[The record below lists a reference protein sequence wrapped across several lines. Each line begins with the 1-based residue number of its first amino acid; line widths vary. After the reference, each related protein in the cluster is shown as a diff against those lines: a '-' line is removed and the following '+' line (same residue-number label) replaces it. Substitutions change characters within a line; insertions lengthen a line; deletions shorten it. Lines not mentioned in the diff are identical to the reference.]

1 MGTSGRMPLRG
12 PFIPREEIE
21 EIIAWIDNGMPHGPD
36 EEKPRS
42 P

>member
-1 MGTSGRMPLRG
+1 MPLRG

-21 EIIAWIDNGMPHGPD
+21 EIIAWIDNGMPHEPD